1 MNEKPFTW
9 RMQQQH
15 PEQQRKYQLFPKER
29 QLPVLNSTKN
39 VDPEK
44 AFALAMQT
52 AEKHER
58 PSAAAGLRI
67 RVNQHQFSS
76 RRRKVSV
83 AETGHMTTV
92 QEIPMDSRMLITCS
106 TDSQLAMLTWKK
118 QPSPTEQRQQFRAVL
133 PFMSGPPVLLVAV
146 ETLASLPIPS

>member
-1 MNEKPFTW
+1 MAHVASCMADMDQGHSLKSPDASKNSPVVTEKPFTW

-29 QLPVLNSTKN
+29 QLPVLNSSKN
-39 VDPEK
+39 MDPEK

-52 AEKHER
+52 TDKHER

-67 RVNQHQFSS
+67 RVNQHQFSN

-92 QEIPMDSRMLITCS
+92 QEIPMDSRTSI
-106 TDSQLAMLTWKK
+106 
-118 QPSPTEQRQQFRAVL
+118 SPPT
-133 PFMSGPPVLLVAV
+133 LLFC
-146 ETLASLPIPS
+146 